1 MNSLRKAL
9 EFKGWDREGEAVP
22 VESKKPLESRYIL
35 QMRVDATT
43 YDDAVQRVIGWAV
56 RRESRSVCCANV
68 HSVMESF
75 DSADFRRCMNSA
87 DLVTSDGMP
96 LVWGLR
102 RLGVSSA
109 TRVYGPDLVP
119 ALLRA
124 ADREGLRVGF
134 YGGTPDT
141 LRALTRLTECQ
152 FPGLTGYEFSPP
164 FRELT
169 AEEDEAIV
177 ERINRSGVQILFV
190 GLGCP
195 KQEKWMAEHKHRVRA
210 VMLGVGAA
218 FDFLAGMKM
227 QAPDWLQSAGLEWL
241 FRLAV
246 EPQRLWRRYLKHNP
260 RFVAHFMAQ
269 LVSLRY
275 S

>member
-1 MNSLRKAL
+1 VKIPK
-9 EFKGWDREGEAVP
+9 FGWDWKGEAVS
-22 VESKKPLESRYIL
+22 VECQRPLESRYIL

-43 YDDAVQRVIGWAV
+43 YGGAVERVIGWAG
-56 RRESRSVCCANV
+56 RRESRYVCCANV

-75 DSADFRRCMNSA
+75 DNDSFRRCINSA

-96 LVWGLR
+96 LVWALR

-124 ADREGLRVGF
+124 ADRAGLRVGF

-141 LRALTRLTECQ
+141 LSTLLRVTEGQ
-152 FPGLTGYEFSPP
+152 YPGLIGYGFSPP

-169 AEEDEAIV
+169 PEEDQTV
-177 ERINRSGVQILFV
+177 VDRINRSGVQILFV

-195 KQEKWMAEHKHRVRA
+195 KQEKWMADHQHRIRA

-218 FDFLAGMKM
+218 FDFLAGMKA
-227 QAPDWLQSAGLEWL
+227 QAPAWLQAAGLEWL

-246 EPQRLWRRYLKHNP
+246 EPKRLWRRYLKHNP

>member
-1 MNSLRKAL
+1 M
-9 EFKGWDREGEAVP
+9 P
-22 VESKKPLESRYIL
+22 VEHQSALESRYIL
-35 QMRVDATT
+35 NMRVDATT
-43 YDDAVQRVIGWAV
+43 YEGAVERVIGWAAQ
-56 RRESRSVCCANV
+56 RESRYVCCANV

-75 DSADFRRCMNSA
+75 DSPQFRRCMNSA

-96 LVWGLR
+96 LVWALR
-102 RLGVSSA
+102 SLGVSTA

-124 ADREGLRVGF
+124 TDRAGLRIGF

-141 LRALTRLTECQ
+141 LSTLLRLTERQ
-152 FPGLTGYEFSPP
+152 YPGLTGYGFSPP
-164 FRELT
+164 YRELT
-169 AEEDEAIV
+169 REEDQMV
-177 ERINRSGVQILFV
+177 VDRINRSGVQILLV

-195 KQEKWMAEHKHRVRA
+195 KQENWMAEHRHRIQA

-218 FDFLAGMKM
+218 FDFLAGMKA

-246 EPQRLWRRYLKHNP
+246 EPKRLWRRYLKHNP

-269 LVSLRY
+269 LVNVRY